1 MYVLSTDRLAMRHA
15 SPEDGEFLLALLTDP
30 DFIRYIGDRGVRT
43 LEDTPA
49 YVANGP
55 QASYR
60 EHGYGLYIVELRESG
75 TPVGL
80 CGLVKR
86 PYLQH
91 ADLGFAFLKAFRGQ
105 GYALEA
111 ARATLAHARDD
122 FGMTRLAA
130 ITSLDN
136 EASMSLL
143 RKLSFDLTG
152 QITSPADGAVLNLFE
167 VDL

>member
-1 MYVLSTDRLAMRHA
+1 MFVLQTERLAMRHA
-15 SPEDGEFLLALLTDP
+15 VPEDGEFLLALLTDP

-75 TPVGL
+75 TPIGL
-80 CGLVKR
+80 CGLVR
-86 PYLQH
+86 RDYLTH
-91 ADLGFAFLKAFRGQ
+91 ADLGFAFLRPFRGQ

-122 FGMTRLAA
+122 FGMTHLAA
-130 ITSLDN
+130 VTSLDN
-136 EASMSLL
+136 ESSMSLL
-143 RKLSFDLTG
+143 RKLGFEHTG
-152 QITSPADGAVLNLFE
+152 RVQSPADGSPLNLFE

>member
-1 MYVLSTDRLAMRHA
+1 MYVLQTERLALRHA
-15 SPEDGEFLLALLTDP
+15 VPEDGEFLLALLTDP

-60 EHGYGLYIVELRESG
+60 EHGYGLYIVELRESAA
-75 TPVGL
+75 PIGL
-80 CGLVKR
+80 CGLVRR
-86 PYLQH
+86 PYLAH
-91 ADLGFAFLKAFRGQ
+91 ADLGFAFLRAYRGQ
-105 GYALEA
+105 GYAFEA

-130 ITSLDN
+130 VTSLDN

-143 RKLSFDLTG
+143 GKLGFDHAG
-152 QITSPADGAVLNLFE
+152 QVRAPADGALLNLFE

>member
-1 MYVLSTDRLAMRHA
+1 MYVLQTARLSLRHA
-15 SPEDGEFLLALLTDP
+15 VPEDGEFLLALLTDP

-75 TPVGL
+75 TPIGL
-80 CGLVKR
+80 CGLVR
-86 PYLQH
+86 RDYLAH
-91 ADLGFAFLKAFRGQ
+91 ADLGFAFLPAYRGQ
-105 GYALEA
+105 GYAHEA

-122 FGMTRLAA
+122 FGMAHLAA
-130 ITSLDN
+130 VTSLDN
-136 EASMSLL
+136 EPSMSLL
-143 RKLSFDLTG
+143 RKLGFDHTG
-152 QITSPADGAVLNLFE
+152 QVRAPADGALLNLFE

>member
-1 MYVLSTDRLAMRHA
+1 MYVLNTPRLALRHA
-15 SPEDGEFLLALLTDP
+15 VPEDGEFLLELLTDP

-43 LEDTPA
+43 LDDTPA

-60 EHGYGLYIVELRESG
+60 EHGYGLYVVELRESG
-75 TPVGL
+75 APIGL

-86 PYLQH
+86 DYLQH
-91 ADLGFAFLKAFRGQ
+91 ADLGFAFLRAFRGQ

-111 ARATLAHARDD
+111 ARATLSHARDD

-130 ITSLDN
+130 VTSLDN

-143 RKLSFDLTG
+143 RNLGFELTG
-152 QITSPADGAVLNLFE
+152 LVQAKTDTAPLNLFE
-167 VDL
+167 VEL

>member
-1 MYVLSTDRLAMRHA
+1 
-15 SPEDGEFLLALLTDP
+15 
-30 DFIRYIGDRGVRT
+30 
-43 LEDTPA
+43 
-49 YVANGP
+49 
-55 QASYR
+55 
-60 EHGYGLYIVELRESG
+60 VELRESG
-75 TPVGL
+75 TSIGL

-111 ARATLAHARDD
+111 ARATLSHARDD
-122 FGMTRLAA
+122 FGMSRLAA

-136 EASMSLL
+136 DASISLL

-152 QITSPADGAVLNLFE
+152 QITSPADGAVLNVFE